1 MTTLTTLTTAVTAA
15 SRRRATARL
24 ARAAAALGLAGLLAA
39 TLAGCGSAP
48 PPPDWRVNAHGSL
61 ERAVAAHLSGDA
73 RVAALEFDRARV
85 EIVRTGRIDLVARAE
100 LVRCAAQLASLV
112 DEPCAGFEALRAD
125 AAPAEQA
132 YADFLRGR
140 LSVDRIDLLPPQHQP
155 VARAS
160 AGVAADLALLQGM
173 ADPLSRL
180 VAAAVWLRDGRATLA
195 IVDASVD
202 SASAQGWRRPL
213 LAWLGVQQKLAEV
226 AGDRERA
233 DRAARRAA
241 LVLGGGDKK

>member
-1 MTTLTTLTTAVTAA
+1 MLAA
-15 SRRRATARL
+15 
-24 ARAAAALGLAGLLAA
+24 LLAA
-39 TLAGCGSAP
+39 CSSTP
-48 PPPDWRVNAHGSL
+48 PPPDWQVNAHGSL

-73 RVAALEFDRARV
+73 RVATLEFDRARAD
-85 EIVRTGRIDLVARAE
+85 IARTGRIDLMARAE

-112 DEPCAGFEALRAD
+112 DEPCVGFEALRAD
-125 AAPAEQA
+125 APPAEQA

-140 LSVDRIDLLPPQHQP
+140 LSADRIELLPPQHRP
-155 VARAS
+155 VARPS

-180 VAAAVWLRDGRATLA
+180 VASAVWLRDGRATLT
-195 IVDASVD
+195 IVDASID
-202 SASAQGWRRPL
+202 NASAQGWRRPL

-233 DRAARRAA
+233 DRAA
-241 LVLGGGDKK
+241 LVLGGDKK